1 MSKALSK
8 LCMSIAALSF
18 SAVAESDL
26 TSKFNEWSIIASK
39 DSVYN
44 HQYSNS
50 RSTVNKILDANIDSL
65 SQTLLNSNQ
74 AVVITLP
81 LPNGKFADFKLSPSS
96 VMANS
101 LSNKYPSIKTFS
113 GYQVNYPEN
122 SGRFDI
128 TPQGFHGLFKLGQE
142 TVFIEPQR
150 RDNNSRYV
158 SYYRKHAI
166 PHDLANM
173 PKRHQPK
180 RLADK
185 AHNEHTHQA
194 KSAKAGQIKTYRI
207 AVSAVG
213 EYTQFHGGTK
223 ERGLAAVVTMINRV
237 NDVYQQDL
245 GVKLELVANNDAL
258 IFVNAETDPFANN
271 DDDGSINTAIID
283 GAIGSNSY
291 DIGHVVNT
299 RGGGLAAF
307 GVLCNPY
314 YKGDGMT
321 GSGYPTSDAF
331 YIDYVAHEI
340 GHQFGADHTFNG
352 ETDACLGNREG
363 NSAYEPGSGSTVM
376 GYAGICGSQNL
387 QDNSNPYFHSH
398 SIDQMEAHIASTSS
412 QCGTTVASNTAAP
425 TVNAG
430 ADYTIPAKTPFTL
443 TGSASSTN
451 NAALTY
457 DWQQYDLG
465 PASANATEQV
475 DDGKRPIFRVWSPK
489 TEPSRTFPR
498 LTDILQETLTL
509 GETYPTTNRDLNFRL
524 VVRDNQNNIAYD
536 AMKVTVIDTQESFAI
551 TEPSAGSRWSSNK
564 HLVNWNTAKT
574 DEAPIACEKVNI
586 QLSTDGGSTFAT
598 DLAMAVAND
607 GSHEVTLEE
616 TNTDKARIKVSCA
629 NNIFFAINKGDFAIT
644 SNTQPQTIIITGVK
658 NALTTDEDKALSLS
672 TTMFN
677 YQGQSATSL
686 NIQSG
691 SNYTVDGMT
700 ITPVENYYGNLSV
713 TLTASNGNVTSQPFT
728 ATIAVSS
735 VNDAPV
741 AVDDSVQVDQDS
753 ANNVIAVLEND
764 SDVDS
769 GDTLTVKSTN
779 YTGNGTVTISG
790 NNLHYSPAAGF
801 SGNETISYTIEDNA
815 KAQAT
820 AVVSV
825 SVKAKTNGSTGN
837 SNNTSSS
844 NSSGGSFGWSL
855 LVILAMLGIRI
866 KGSKLYE

>member
-1 MSKALSK
+1 
-8 LCMSIAALSF
+8 MSIAATLSF
-18 SAVAESDL
+18 SAASETDL
-26 TSKFNEWSIIASK
+26 TSTFDEWSVLASK
-39 DSVYN
+39 GSAYN

-50 RSTVNKILDANIDSL
+50 RSTANKILEANIDSL

-96 VMANS
+96 VMADS

-113 GYQVNYPEN
+113 GHQVNHPEN

-128 TPQGFHGLFKLGQE
+128 TPQGFHGLFKFGQE
-142 TVFIEPQR
+142 TVFIEPQL

-173 PKRHQPK
+173 PKRHEPK
-180 RLADK
+180 RLAEK
-185 AHNEHTHQA
+185 THNEHTHQA
-194 KSAKAGQIKTYRI
+194 KSAKAAKAGQIKTYRI

-223 ERGLAAVVTMINRV
+223 EKGLAAVVTMINRV

-258 IFVNAETDPFANN
+258 IYVDAETDPFANN
-271 DDDGSINTAIID
+271 DDDGSINTGVID
-283 GAIGSNSY
+283 KAIGSNSY

-299 RGGGLAAF
+299 GGGGLA
-307 GVLCNPY
+307 VLGALCDSVS
-314 YKGDGMT
+314 KGDGMT
-321 GSGYPTSDAF
+321 GSDSPTSDAF

-352 ETDACLGNREG
+352 EAESCSGNRED

-376 GYAGICGSQNL
+376 SYAGLCGDQNL
-387 QDNSNPYFHSH
+387 QYHSNPYFHSH
-398 SIDQMEAHIASTSS
+398 SIDQMEAHMASTSS
-412 QCGTTVASNTAAP
+412 QCGTTVASTTTTP
-425 TVNAG
+425 TVDAG
-430 ADYTIPAKTPFTL
+430 ADFTIPAKTPFTL
-443 TGSASSTN
+443 TGSASSAS

-465 PASANATEQV
+465 PASANASEQV
-475 DDGKRPIFRVWSPK
+475 DDGKRPIFRVWSPT
-489 TEPSRTFPR
+489 TEPSRTLPR
-498 LTDILQETLTL
+498 LTDILQDKLTL

-551 TEPSAGSRWSSNK
+551 TEPSAGASWSSDK
-564 HLVNWNTAKT
+564 HLVNWNVAKT
-574 DEAPIACEKVNI
+574 AEAPIACEKVNI

-598 DLAMAVAND
+598 DLAMAVDND
-607 GSHEVTLEE
+607 GSHEVTLEDM
-616 TNTDKARIKVSCA
+616 NTDTARIKVSCA
-629 NNIFFAINKGDFAIT
+629 NNIFFAINKGNFAIT
-644 SNTQPQTIIITGVK
+644 SNTQPQTITITGVK
-658 NALTTDEDKALSLS
+658 SALTIDEDKALSLS
-672 TTMFN
+672 TAMFD

-700 ITPVENYYGNLSV
+700 ITPAENYHGNLSV

-728 ATIAVSS
+728 AAIAVTP

-741 AVDDSVQVDQDS
+741 AVNDSIQVNQDS
-753 ANNVIAVLEND
+753 ANNTIAVLEND

-769 GDTLTVKSTN
+769 GDTLTVRSIN

-825 SVKAKTNGSTGN
+825 SVKAKTNGNTNNGS
-837 SNNTSSS
+837 NTSSS
-844 NSSGGSFGWSL
+844 KSSGGSFGWSL
-855 LVILAMLGIRI
+855 LMILAMLGIRI